1 MRQQQESTERG
12 LGVLATERDDG
23 SPRAQRIIINFLDQ
37 LFLPVAQLNTLT
49 NILALGDAAMLL
61 DPVDDVVAF

>member
-1 MRQQQESTERG
+1 MRQQQKSTERC
-12 LGVLATERDDG
+12 LRILATERDDG

-49 NILALGDAAMLL
+49 DILALGDAAIFSIQLMT
-61 DPVDDVVAF
+61 